1 MKFPQPASDAGLDV
15 WLLPLL
21 SIENIH
27 VSKCCTVWPKVTKC
41 VRYLSRDLAVLS
53 EQIIQKVMEFFILYF
68 PISLTK
74 GSKGIVGE
82 RDEL

>member
-1 MKFPQPASDAGLDV
+1 MKFPQPPSDAGLDV

-27 VSKCCTVWPKVTKC
+27 VSKYCTVWPKVAKC
-41 VRYLSRDLAVLS
+41 VRYLSRNLAVLS
-53 EQIIQKVMEFFILYF
+53 EQIIQKVMVVFILYF
-68 PISLTK
+68 SISLMK
-74 GSKGIVGE
+74 GSKGIAGD